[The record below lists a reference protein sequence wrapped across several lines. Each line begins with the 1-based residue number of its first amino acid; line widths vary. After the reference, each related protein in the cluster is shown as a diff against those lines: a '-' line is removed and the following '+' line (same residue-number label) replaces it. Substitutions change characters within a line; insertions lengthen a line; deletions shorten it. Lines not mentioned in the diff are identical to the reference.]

1 MYKCCIALPTL
12 PARGEPPEPDKGW
25 PVGEEVEGVPEEH
38 GLDVG
43 DDLHLA
49 HVVVDLGLRADHP
62 GVADG
67 LSGEK
72 SMNELTFGIV
82 MKHISA
88 TFP

>member
-1 MYKCCIALPTL
+1 MSRDLFPNLVSILV
-12 PARGEPPEPDKGW
+12 PARGEPPEPDEGG

-49 HVVVDLGLRADHP
+49 HVVVDLRLRADHP

-67 LSGEK
+67 LSREREK
-72 SMNELTFGIV
+72 YE
-82 MKHISA
+82 
-88 TFP
+88 